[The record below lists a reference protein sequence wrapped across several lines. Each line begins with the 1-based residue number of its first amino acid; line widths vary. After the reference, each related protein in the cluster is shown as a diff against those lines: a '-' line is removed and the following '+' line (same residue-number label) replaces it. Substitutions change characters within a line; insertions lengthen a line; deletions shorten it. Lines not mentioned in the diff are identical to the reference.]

1 MAEFLDMQDHI
12 IRQRV
17 ENAMQQWENLAE
29 IQIQQLHARLDGM
42 LFHHQQRMTEVAWR
56 SEGMPLTPIERQD
69 GLYDLLHD
77 MHDDRIEYQEANVLA
92 LLDRQMER
100 VQQQGAEQGQHR
112 DQGQRMGY

>member
-12 IRQRV
+12 MRQRV

-29 IQIQQLHARLDGM
+29 IQIQQFHARLDGM
-42 LFHHQQRMTEVAWR
+42 LFHNQQRMTEVAWR
-56 SEGMPLTPIERQD
+56 SEGLPLTPVERQD
-69 GLYDLLHD
+69 GFYDLLHD